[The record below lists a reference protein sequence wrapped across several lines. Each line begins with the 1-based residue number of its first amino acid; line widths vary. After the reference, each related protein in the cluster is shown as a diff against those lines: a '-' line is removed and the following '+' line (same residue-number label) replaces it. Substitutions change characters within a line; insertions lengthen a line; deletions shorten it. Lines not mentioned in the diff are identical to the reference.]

1 MLAPGAGLSAWV
13 RLLCLKCCEAEAAP
27 SLPLMVPA
35 LLPPAWTHWLAST
48 EQGGPAIMSQ
58 QGQGW
63 GQATKGTMLP
73 PGGLPCPSSVPCAV
87 GGLAGA
93 REQAWLL
100 GQGICAITRL
110 LSVLKAAC
118 GATAGTHRLSHEG
131 NTCGVPLGP
140 AFASG
145 LLQITFSL

>member
-73 PGGLPCPSSVPCAV
+73 AGCLPLPQLCSMCCGWV
-87 GGLAGA
+87 G
-93 REQAWLL
+93 RS
-100 GQGICAITRL
+100 QG
-110 LSVLKAAC
+110 
-118 GATAGTHRLSHEG
+118 AGTAAGPGHLCN
-131 NTCGVPLGP
+131 NT
-140 AFASG
+140 FAECAQGSMWG
-145 LLQITFSL
+145 YGWNPRAVTRGEHLWSPPRPSFRFGFTADHI